1 MARKPVVALVGRP
14 NVGKSTLFN
23 RLVGERMAVTHD
35 IPGTTRDRL
44 QSLSDWRGVSFHVVD
59 TGGIEVYQPKGTRDE
74 RPLAEG
80 SIDFVGEIKS
90 QALLAI
96 NEADVIIMLV
106 DAMQG
111 ITAADEEI
119 AEILRRTSKPVI
131 IAANKADTHNR
142 EQDAFEFYALGVGD
156 VIAISAIHGAGVG
169 DLLDKVVD
177 AFGDLEIED
186 EDSEEND
193 HLKIAIVGKP
203 NAGKSTLLNH
213 ILGEERAIVSPIA
226 GTTRDAIDSEI
237 MWHGSKVLLIDTA
250 GIRRRGRIEP
260 GVEKFSV
267 VRSMDAIER
276 CDVALLM
283 IDAEDGVTEQDEH
296 IAGYI
301 LESFKSVV
309 IVINKWDAVEKD
321 AHTMHTF
328 TETVREKLH
337 FIPYAPMIFISALTG
352 QRIHQVL
359 ETANRVWEARFFRI
373 QTSKMNQLLR
383 DAVQRHP
390 PPTRGTKRLKLYFA
404 SQVRTDPPVF
414 LFNVNDRKLVH
425 FTYKRY
431 LENRLREEF
440 PFEGTPVRLSFRDG
454 SGLADEKSRKRARE
468 RDLEDAALQ
477 GDGFDQGAAAYEGYD
492 SDDDDFEDDFDYDG
506 AEAGGL
512 MEFGFELDANDADD
526 DDSE

>member
-1 MARKPVVALVGRP
+1 MARKPLVALVGRP

-44 QSLSDWRGVSFHVVD
+44 QSESDWRGVAFHVVD
-59 TGGIEVYQPKGTRDE
+59 TGGIEVYQPKGTRDV

-80 SIDFVGEIKS
+80 SIDFVAQIKS

-96 NEADVIIMLV
+96 NEADVIVMLV
-106 DAMQG
+106 DATQG

-131 IAANKADTHNR
+131 VAANKADTRSR

-156 VIAISAIHGAGVG
+156 VVAISAIHGAGVG

-177 AFGDLEIED
+177 AFGED
-186 EDSEEND
+186 VTLDKDAEESE

-237 MWHGSKVLLIDTA
+237 SWHGEPVTLIDTA

-267 VRSMDAIER
+267 VRSMNAIER

-283 IDAEDGVTEQDEH
+283 IDAEDGVTEQDDH

-321 AHTMHTF
+321 AHTMSTF
-328 TETVREKLH
+328 TEEVREKLH
-337 FIPYAPMIFISALTG
+337 FIPYAPLIFISALTG

-359 ETANRVWEARFFRI
+359 ETAHRVWEARYFRV

-390 PPTRGTKRLKLYFA
+390 PPTSGTKRLKLYFA
-404 SQVRTDPPVF
+404 SQVRTDPPIF

-431 LENRLREEF
+431 LENRIREEF
-440 PFEGTPVRLSFRDG
+440 AFEGTPIRLSFRDG

-468 RDLEDAALQ
+468 RDQETAAA
-477 GDGFDQGAAAYEGYD
+477 QGAAFGA
-492 SDDDDFEDDFDYDG
+492 DDDLDGDFEEYEDDLEGD
-506 AEAGGL
+506 GL
-512 MEFGFELDANDADD
+512 MEFGFDPDD
-526 DDSE
+526 YDDVDPDDGE